1 MNYDASIMPIFCLP
15 PRPPSYSSF
24 IIVVVTS
31 INSLGLPIVE
41 ISPMSLPNNMPT
53 MSTFGQHPSSKQ
65 PQQPGFTQDPETA
78 RRNYRQALYELT
90 FNSKPIITNL
100 TIMAQEN
107 QHVAG
112 AIVREIEQ
120 QIRHNAPGQKLPILY
135 LIDSIC
141 KNVGGVYIDHFA
153 RNIVSTFMDAYTLTD
168 PQTRRSFER
177 LLQTWK
183 NGLPNGHP
191 VFSRHVIESIE
202 RPVNYMRER
211 QGAQPMHQSP
221 RPKHPLPQ
229 QQQQQQQ
236 QQQRNQHIHVNPNFV
251 PAPGSRDPR
260 TRSDYSDRQRQQQ
273 PSYNM
278 TPPAKQDSP
287 TAKSNGPKEGPQQ
300 LSQLFSQIQAILP
313 GLPATQAATF
323 QHQIDQ
329 IMSAPP
335 AQTGRLSYAP
345 TSAAAT
351 PPLPPPTSIPPQQQH
366 APSTTSHMAEA
377 KGTPPMGAPFP
388 STATTSEPKAPAI
401 NTAEL
406 LQGLTS
412 LGILQGGTPSNVV
425 STPTPPPMI
434 QEQQHGSISTPPQ
447 HSTTAGIR
455 LESKDLQIA
464 RPGAVEV
471 LYSGL
476 PLQCKQCGFRYPKTE
491 QGQSKMDAHLDSHFR
506 QNRRMKE
513 RVKRGLSRSWFV
525 TEDEWISGAGGELAS
540 HQAPTFLTDSTS
552 GSGNAHQHGNVG
564 GSPSAQAGSETIGP
578 DSQMVVMPDENNR
591 KPCPICG
598 ERFVDFWNDDEE
610 EWMYKNAVLV
620 DNTIYHATCHADA
633 VKSGT
638 LMSDH
643 GDDDNDAVSNAL
655 TTMLSDHGV
664 KRKHES
670 YADDE
675 GAVKIPRTDLAY
687 DVK

>member
-1 MNYDASIMPIFCLP
+1 
-15 PRPPSYSSF
+15 
-24 IIVVVTS
+24 
-31 INSLGLPIVE
+31 
-41 ISPMSLPNNMPT
+41 MSLPNNLPT
-53 MSTFGQHPSSKQ
+53 MSTFGQHTSSKQ
-65 PQQPGFTQDPETA
+65 QQQPGFNQDPETA

-112 AIVREIEQ
+112 VIVREIEQ

-168 PQTRRSFER
+168 SQTRRSFER

-211 QGAQPMHQSP
+211 QGAQPMHHSP
-221 RPKHPLPQ
+221 RPNHPLPQ

-236 QQQRNQHIHVNPNFV
+236 QQRNQPIHVNPNFV
-251 PAPGSRDPR
+251 PMPGSRDPR
-260 TRSDYSDRQRQQQ
+260 TRSDYPVQRQ
-273 PSYNM
+273 STYNM
-278 TPPAKQDSP
+278 ASP
-287 TAKSNGPKEGPQQ
+287 TKQEPPTTKPNVSKEDPQQ

-313 GLPATQAATF
+313 GLPAPQAASF

-329 IMSAPP
+329 IMSAPA

-345 TSAAAT
+345 TSAAA
-351 PPLPPPTSIPPQQQH
+351 PSTSIPP
-366 APSTTSHMAEA
+366 APQPTSSHMTEP
-377 KGTPPMGAPFP
+377 KGTPPMSGLFP
-388 STATTSEPKAPAI
+388 STSTLEQKAPAI
-401 NTAEL
+401 NTTEL

-412 LGILQGGTPSNVV
+412 LGILQGGAASNVASSTPPPPVIQEQHATV
-425 STPTPPPMI
+425 STPPL
-434 QEQQHGSISTPPQ
+434 H
-447 HSTTAGIR
+447 AGIR

-540 HQAPTFLTDSTS
+540 HQAPTFLNDSMS
-552 GSGNAHQHGNVG
+552 SSHPHGNV

-578 DSQMVVMPDENNR
+578 DSQVVVMPDENNR

-643 GDDDNDAVSNAL
+643 GDAVS
-655 TTMLSDHGV
+655 DDQGV
-664 KRKHES
+664 KRKLES
-670 YADDE
+670 YADQDDQ
-675 GAVKIPRTDLAY
+675 GTMKIPRTDLAY